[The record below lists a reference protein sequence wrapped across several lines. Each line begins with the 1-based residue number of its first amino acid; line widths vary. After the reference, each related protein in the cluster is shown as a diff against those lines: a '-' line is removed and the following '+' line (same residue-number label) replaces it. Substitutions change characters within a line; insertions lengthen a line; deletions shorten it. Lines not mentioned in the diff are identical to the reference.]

1 MLEFF
6 TKEQKEAI
14 FANDDYCCTM
24 CGCGIQE
31 GAELRVEPIK
41 MKNEDG
47 EIEVVG
53 GITLCE
59 LHTFVGEEGKE
70 TILEM
75 FARLHEQAK
84 EADDERKQ
92 SFFTEIL
99 EVYEKHNMNED
110 IMLWGK

>member
-1 MLEFF
+1 MLKEF
-6 TKEQKEAI
+6 TLEEKEAI
-14 FANDDYCCTM
+14 FANDDYRCTM
-24 CGCGIQE
+24 CGRGIQE
-31 GAELRVEPIK
+31 GAELHVEPIK
-41 MKNEDG
+41 MKNENG

-53 GITLCE
+53 GLTLCD

-70 TILEM
+70 TTLEM

-99 EVYEKHNMNED
+99 EVYEKYNRNED

>member
-1 MLEFF
+1 MLKEF
-6 TKEQKEAI
+6 TLEQKEEI
-14 FANDDYCCTM
+14 YANDNYRCTM
-24 CGCGIQE
+24 CGLGIQE
-31 GAELRVEPIK
+31 GAKLHIEPIK
-41 MKNEDG
+41 AKNKKG
-47 EIEVVG
+47 EKVVVG
-53 GITLCE
+53 GLTLCE

-84 EADDERKQ
+84 EANDEKKQ

-99 EVYEKHNMNED
+99 EIYKKHNMNED